1 MRNPLHYSSELLVKR
16 AEPILNIPTYT
27 APLAG
32 GPSMSDEQIAMMLQ
46 NIQSYPEA
54 QQQQILDAIN
64 KEYGNSG
71 YRGGAVG
78 SIFGNIGN
86 WLGSFGN
93 TLQQGANWASEG
105 LFDKKPF
112 DTQDSDRYRAETV
125 LRTAAT
131 NPEMYKRLTQSIPQT
146 LPTAKPS
153 APVTAAT
160 TPAPVPTPA
169 PAPAATPTPAAP
181 TPAAP
186 APAPAAPAA
195 PSTPPPPTATPPRNN
210 YTLPRPNLNRPAGL
224 PSAADFIRD
233 NTPQPRKEGII
244 DGKPFSQWMAEN
256 KKRQQKDTAAY
267 AKTNTST
274 PAASGMTYDSVSGQM
289 VPQGFNRYK
298 TNTPAPVVKP
308 QAQTTSPVA
317 PVSRPLTPEAQK
329 MLDNYRKSPAGQFQS
344 MPSDRIRSGLISDA
358 NYRINQGLN
367 PLYDRPLKKNRQ
379 SR

>member
-1 MRNPLHYSSELLVKR
+1 MRNPLHYSSDLLVKS
-16 AEPILNIPTYT
+16 AAPILNIPAYT

-32 GPSMSDEQIAMMLQ
+32 GPSMSDEQIATMLQ

-78 SIFGNIGN
+78 SAFGNIGN

-105 LFDKKPF
+105 LFGKKPF

-131 NPEMYKRLTQSIPQT
+131 NPEMYKRLTQSIQQT

-160 TPAPVPTPA
+160 TPAPTPVPTPA
-169 PAPAATPTPAAP
+169 PAQVTTTPAPAATTAPAATPAPVVQAPP
-181 TPAAP
+181 TPAITFKRP
-186 APAPAAPAA
+186 SDA
-195 PSTPPPPTATPPRNN
+195 PSANSFINSLNNSTAPK
-210 YTLPRPNLNRPAGL
+210 
-224 PSAADFIRD
+224 
-233 NTPQPRKEGII
+233 RKEGLI
-244 DGKPFSQWMAEN
+244 DGKPFSQWMADN

-274 PAASGMTYDSVSGQM
+274 PAAAGMTYDSVSGQM

-298 TNTPAPVVKP
+298 TNTAAPVVKP

-329 MLDNYRKSPAGQFQS
+329 MLNNYRKSPAGQFQS
-344 MPSDRIRSGLISDA
+344 MASDRIRSGLISDA
-358 NYRINQGLN
+358 NYRMSQGL
-367 PLYDRPLKKNRQ
+367 RP
-379 SR
+379 